1 MGYNNIFISAIT
13 LNLVV
18 VLWSG
23 RVVFLFLGGMCRNLG
38 MNIVSLMN
46 SKMFHENISNNNV
59 FMQREQMLQNVNS
72 GSI

>member
-1 MGYNNIFISAIT
+1 MGYNNIFISAVT

-23 RVVFLFLGGMCRNLG
+23 RVVFLFLGGTCRNLG
-38 MNIVSLMN
+38 MNIVSVMN